1 MPKPLFSKLV
11 AICAIGFLC
20 LFFGG
25 IYGLSTNDR
34 ILCMLSILVAL
45 CSFIRFFLLYRQI
58 HSKSYRTLTGT
69 CIKRV
74 PPSLLGNTQ
83 KITITTQ
90 EGKEYEFT
98 LEKQV
103 KLLTGHHYR
112 LYFKPPISGMDEH
125 IYSPQDFLGFEEL
138 ATTSINHFPIK

>member
-1 MPKPLFSKLV
+1 MPKPLFTKLV

-20 LFFGG
+20 LLFGG

-58 HSKSYRTLTGT
+58 RSKSYCTLTGT
-69 CIKRV
+69 CTKHI
-74 PPSLLGNTQ
+74 PPSLLGKTQ

-90 EGKEYEFT
+90 EGIEYEFS

-103 KLLTGHHYR
+103 KLLMGHHYK
-112 LYFKPPISGMDEH
+112 LYFKPPILGMDEH
-125 IYSPQDFLGFEEL
+125 IYSPPDFLGFEEIYIFK
-138 ATTSINHFPIK
+138 SKNKF